1 MRLMLGRQQAVTFV
15 LKASIRIH
23 GRVLH
28 RLVIIVQL
36 GITEINMLTLIL
48 FVKLAQEVGTTSS
61 EVGQIVM
68 HVSVVNI
75 MRMQAHIRT
84 VKTAKL
90 ECFKLLRK
98 GMIVQSVRLESTN

>member
-61 EVGQIVM
+61 
-68 HVSVVNI
+68 
-75 MRMQAHIRT
+75 
-84 VKTAKL
+84 
-90 ECFKLLRK
+90 
-98 GMIVQSVRLESTN
+98 